1 MGKLKI
7 PLAGFLVGL
16 MVSIGIP
23 GPVEATIA
31 KKVPIDGGNYSANDE
46 DYLELDTHFTGG
58 HVDMHVGSW
67 ANEGYLPDHKA
78 YIWHFFPPFLLDGF
92 LGDQRYLAS
101 SSEWQGYL
109 ARITRTR
116 A

>member
-31 KKVPIDGGNYSANDE
+31 EKVPIDGGNYSANDE
-46 DYLELDTHFTGG
+46 GYLEFDTHFTGG

-67 ANEGYLPDHKA
+67 ANEGYLPPHDAH
-78 YIWHFFPPFLLDGF
+78 IWHLHQIGKDI
-92 LGDQRYLAS
+92 
-101 SSEWQGYL
+101 YL
-109 ARITRTR
+109 ARFSRR
-116 A
+116 LDVADARV